1 MFKVGDRVR
10 YKGMAGYNHLDHP
23 VGVIVN
29 VSRDDATCLVKFGKG
44 FAGHNE
50 DNRCWYCASWV
61 IEPVPELTPFQQSV
75 RAYIDG
81 ELNV

>member
-10 YKGMAGYNHLDHP
+10 YKGIAGFNHLNHP

-29 VSRDDATCLVKFGKG
+29 VSIDDDSYLVKFGAG

-50 DNRCWYCASWV
+50 DNRCWYCANWV
-61 IEPVPELTPFQQSV
+61 IEPMLDTPFQQSV

-81 ELNV
+81 ELNA